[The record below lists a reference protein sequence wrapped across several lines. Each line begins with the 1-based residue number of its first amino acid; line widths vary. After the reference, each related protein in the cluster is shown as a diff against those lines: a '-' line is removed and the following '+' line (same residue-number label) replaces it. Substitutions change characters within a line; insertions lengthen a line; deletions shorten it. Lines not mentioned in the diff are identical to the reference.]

1 MEDGSSKINTDLYL
15 PEGMT
20 EKDLTLEK
28 LLTTVKIKSQEASSQ
43 VLQIQILIRNQWVN
57 LANIDLKNHE
67 VNFEYPYYLKF
78 KDFDKD
84 TLALFCFKN
93 KLVKL
98 RSPRTQKVS
107 KVKKE
112 SGIEAQKVGA
122 LFEQVCTLKLN
133 KPSSFRDKFVLKILQ
148 DHNLNPETTQVSFLH
163 QGEQMVATI
172 DDGKVLPKSDILVS
186 LNNLK
191 TNENIKLGVSAKKTN
206 LLTQVHITSVDSLK
220 NTLKIKYKITMPKLV
235 ESALKKFAGVDGY
248 TPRETLNPVEIKQLV
263 QADRNRFLL
272 QELQPKEQQ
281 ALKEWI
287 SENLEVLLKLSIA
300 EGSVKDS
307 SYHAKYLIV
316 NENPY
321 CQSSDWKPQIQSI
334 QEVIEKAKIEGVS
347 FSETGGAIKLGS
359 KITIQMKGS
368 GSQTQRSCLQFKKSL

>member
-191 TNENIKLGVSAKKTN
+191 TNENIKLGVSAKK
-206 LLTQVHITSVDSLK
+206 LT
-220 NTLKIKYKITMPKLV
+220 Y
-235 ESALKKFAGVDGY
+235 
-248 TPRETLNPVEIKQLV
+248 
-263 QADRNRFLL
+263 
-272 QELQPKEQQ
+272 
-281 ALKEWI
+281 
-287 SENLEVLLKLSIA
+287 
-300 EGSVKDS
+300 
-307 SYHAKYLIV
+307 
-316 NENPY
+316 
-321 CQSSDWKPQIQSI
+321 
-334 QEVIEKAKIEGVS
+334 
-347 FSETGGAIKLGS
+347 
-359 KITIQMKGS
+359 
-368 GSQTQRSCLQFKKSL
+368 